1 MANHEEDEVNSFESE
16 YDLTYDELFII
27 CKKLNDES
35 TKLKKLFQPLRKI
48 FLLFNQ
54 KLTF

>member
-1 MANHEEDEVNSFESE
+1 MENHEEDEVNSFESE
-16 YDLTYDELFII
+16 NDLTYDELFII
-27 CKKLNDES
+27 CEELNDES
-35 TKLKKLFQPLRKI
+35 TKLKKLFQPLRKK